1 VEPPVACVV
10 PDHVE
15 AMTGWRAWALGI
27 TADGDP
33 ELRPIVYSGER
44 WPAREVAQA
53 RCPPRAGSGH
63 RSPEA
68 RCTCGLYV
76 VDGLDRLPAIT
87 GRDVTVIGSASI
99 WGRLVEHESGFRAE
113 FAYPSRLRLVCGP
126 CWGSGAFDPGV
137 VRVQRTGRGTIL
149 ALCERHARNAGVTDV
164 TPDRLQQRL
173 LTTYAVDPMPDE
185 AVRAVASTWKRP
197 RRRARTPAASA
208 ISLALVVL
216 FFGSFLGLVVL
227 AMSVR

>member
-1 VEPPVACVV
+1 VDPTGACVV
-10 PDHVE
+10 PDHLE
-15 AMTGWRAWALGI
+15 ALTGWRAWALGSA
-27 TADGDP
+27 ADGEP

-63 RSPEA
+63 RSPEV

-126 CWGSGAFDPGV
+126 CWGSGNFDPSV
-137 VRVQRTGRGTIL
+137 VQVQRTGRGTIL
-149 ALCERHARNAGVTDV
+149 ALCERHARNAAGTDV
-164 TPDRLQQRL
+164 APGRLEQRL
-173 LTTYAVDPMPDE
+173 LSTYAVDLMPDE
-185 AVRAVASTWKRP
+185 AVRAVASTWERP
-197 RRRARTPAASA
+197 RRRARTPTASA
-208 ISLALVVL
+208 ISLAWVVL
-216 FFGSFLGLVVL
+216 FFGSFLGLVAL

>member
-1 VEPPVACVV
+1 VSASRRERASFPRG
-10 PDHVE
+10 
-15 AMTGWRAWALGI
+15 AM
-27 TADGDP
+27 
-33 ELRPIVYSGER
+33 
-44 WPAREVAQA
+44 
-53 RCPPRAGSGH
+53 H
-63 RSPEA
+63 
-68 RCTCGLYV
+68 CGLYV

-87 GRDVTVIGSASI
+87 GRDITVIGSASI

-113 FAYPSRLRLVCGP
+113 FGYPSRLRLVCGP
-126 CWGSGAFDPGV
+126 CWGSGAFDPSV
-137 VRVQRTGRGTIL
+137 VRIQRTGRGTIL
-149 ALCERHARNAGVTDV
+149 ALCERHARNAAVNDV
-164 TPDRLQQRL
+164 APDRLQQRL
-173 LTTYAVDPMPDE
+173 LTTYAVDLMPDE